1 VLPSKRKTVLTV
13 LLPAVLGLGAGLLT
27 GPIQSRCAAA
37 GKGARAAEQKPTAGL
52 SLAEY
57 KRLKPILDVKNQ
69 PWATIPWKYSITE
82 ARRLAAAARK
92 PIFMVINTGNA
103 LGCT

>member
-1 VLPSKRKTVLTV
+1 MLPSKRKKALTV
-13 LLPAVLGLGAGLLT
+13 VLAALGLGAGLLT
-27 GPIQSRCAAA
+27 GPAESGCAAA
-37 GKGARAAEQKPTAGL
+37 EEGARAAEQAPAVGL
-52 SLAEY
+52 GLAEY
-57 KRLKPILDVKNQ
+57 QELKPILDVKNQ

-82 ARRLAAAARK
+82 ARRLAAATRK